1 MSDVAVKMFPRKVQ
15 RAVAK
20 NTPKTLTQAGRYI
33 WGIARSLIKNR
44 SNPDVSSMPGTP
56 VHSHKSSSFAGFKK
70 TIVYALAPDK
80 KSVVIGPKQVSGGL
94 TDLARTHEF
103 GGSLWINEVDPE
115 LYKGAKIGKL
125 APVTWKH
132 LAKSDVV
139 SHKDSRTD
147 PRTGRSISWVRVRT
161 RTQAAHATRLYR
173 RLVHRY
179 PVKVHATY
187 PARPY
192 MRPALELGRPK
203 LSSFWK
209 NSVKP

>member
-1 MSDVAVKMFPRKVQ
+1 MSDVSILMNTHAVE
-15 RAVAK
+15 RAVSK
-20 NTPKTLTQAGRYI
+20 SVPKTLTQSGRYI
-33 WGIARSLIKNR
+33 WGIARSLVKNR
-44 SNPDVSSMPGTP
+44 SNPDISSMPGTP
-56 VHSHKSSSFAGFKK
+56 VHSHKSGASAGFKK

-80 KSVVIGPKQVSGGL
+80 KSVVIGPKNVSGGL

-103 GGSLWINEVDPE
+103 GGSMRVNIVDPE
-115 LYKGAKIGKL
+115 LFNGVKIGAV

-132 LAKSDVV
+132 LAKADVIAR
-139 SHKDSRTD
+139 KDSRHD
-147 PRTGRSISWVRVRT
+147 PKTGREISWVRVRT
-161 RTQAAHATRLYR
+161 RSQAAHATRLYR
-173 RLVHRY
+173 RLVKKY
-179 PVKVHATY
+179 PVKQNAVY